1 MPTTVPTSVRVVQ
14 GVAARE
20 DTDPLDLEPP
30 LHAVVDTDALDALC
44 RPVDDES
51 RTPVAVE
58 FSYRGHRV
66 RIDGAGEIDI
76 SADVS
81 AAESTPSESD
91 D

>member
-20 DTDPLDLEPP
+20 GVDPIDLEPP

-44 RPVDDES
+44 RSIAEES
-51 RTPVAVE
+51 RSPVAVE

-66 RIDGAGEIDI
+66 SIDDAGEIEI
-76 SADVS
+76 SA
-81 AAESTPSESD
+81 APTPGESED
-91 D
+91 